1 MKIDDVRSKT
11 DADLEFDLKNIER
24 ELFDLRLKSSTESLQ
39 NPASIRQLRRQIARI
54 RTILHERNS
63 GVRGQQPVS

>member
-11 DADLEFDLKNIER
+11 DVDLEFDLKNIER
-24 ELFDLRLKSSTESLQ
+24 ELFDLRLKSSTESIQ

-63 GVRGQQPVS
+63 GIRGQQPVS